1 MSTKSY
7 YAVWGDGHRKVLVRF
22 SDYASYRDAM
32 NTARKLRAS
41 SETYRK
47 RLVRVSRD
55 EAACLYNFR
64 HREPTSDTLED
75 LGLVGVC
82 VWEQ

>member
-7 YAVWGDGHRKVLVRF
+7 YAIWGDERRKVLVRF
-22 SDYASYRDAM
+22 ADYASYRAAM
-32 NTARKLRAS
+32 NTAHKLRAS

-64 HREPTSDTLED
+64 HRDPVADSLED
-75 LGLVGVC
+75 LGLVGVS
-82 VWEQ
+82 VWER

>member
-1 MSTKSY
+1 MSAKSY
-7 YAVWGDGHRKVLVRF
+7 YAVWGDERRKVLVRF
-22 SDYASYRDAM
+22 SDYASYRAAM
-32 NTARKLRAS
+32 TTARKLRAS

-64 HREPTSDTLED
+64 HRDPVADSLAD
-75 LGLVGVC
+75 LGLVGVS
-82 VWEQ
+82 VWER